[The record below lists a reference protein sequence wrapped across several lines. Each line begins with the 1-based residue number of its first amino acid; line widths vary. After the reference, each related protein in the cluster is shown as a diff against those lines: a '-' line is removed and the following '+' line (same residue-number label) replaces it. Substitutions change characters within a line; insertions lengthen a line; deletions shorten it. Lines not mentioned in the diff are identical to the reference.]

1 MKYYKY
7 KMNAV
12 YFNVFASILIVLGF
26 LLHYCLFSNYIM
38 EGSFLVYMVLWM
50 FLHEILHGIGFM
62 CFKEVS
68 NKNVVFGAKLEKGVF
83 YCMCKQLISK
93 KIILTALLAP
103 LVLIG
108 IITLIIAIIFNL
120 PTLALLSLFNISG
133 AIGDIMMSIMFFNM
147 PFVAMGVAMS
157 TFVSQ
162 NKGANQGK
170 RIREA
175 IKICYKYDVI
185 MAGIVTIIL
194 MIFAPMLVKMIS
206 GSSES
211 IVLNNGAMYLRIVG
225 PFYAILGILMQTR
238 FALQGI
244 GMKIL
249 PLISSIIEFV
259 GKVIFVVVLI
269 PRFEYM
275 AVIFCEPVIWCFMTV
290 QLVITFY
297 TNSFIK
303 ESK

>member
-147 PFVAMGVAMS
+147 PFD
-157 TFVSQ
+157 
-162 NKGANQGK
+162 
-170 RIREA
+170 
-175 IKICYKYDVI
+175 IKYTDLDECD
-185 MAGIVTIIL
+185 G
-194 MIFAPMLVKMIS
+194 
-206 GSSES
+206 
-211 IVLNNGAMYLRIVG
+211 
-225 PFYAILGILMQTR
+225 
-238 FALQGI
+238 
-244 GMKIL
+244 
-249 PLISSIIEFV
+249 
-259 GKVIFVVVLI
+259 FVVLSDKKLKDYKVLGLSLI
-269 PRFEYM
+269 ESGNYSEDM
-275 AVIFCEPVIWCFMTV
+275 VAKDYKKVTCSKTSLIIFIIIVV
-290 QLVITFY
+290 L
-297 TNSFIK
+297 FIV
-303 ESK
+303 SLF